1 MKIIHKIKASL
12 LRRRLILQRAENIRS
27 LRAGRAAARAIR
39 RALARN
45 LRLSVSETRP
55 ASKFFA
61 TLPPFSRKSKGETAA
76 GQLNG
81 QISAIL
87 AKIPQLERTAT
98 T

>member
-45 LRLSVSETRP
+45 
-55 ASKFFA
+55 
-61 TLPPFSRKSKGETAA
+61 
-76 GQLNG
+76 
-81 QISAIL
+81 
-87 AKIPQLERTAT
+87 
-98 T
+98 